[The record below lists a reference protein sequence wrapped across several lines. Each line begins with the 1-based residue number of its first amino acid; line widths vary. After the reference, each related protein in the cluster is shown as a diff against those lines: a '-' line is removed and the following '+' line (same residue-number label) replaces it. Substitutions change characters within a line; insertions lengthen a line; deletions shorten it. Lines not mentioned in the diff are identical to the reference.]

1 MNEEKNA
8 FTALYVGER
17 NVTSRGGYV
26 FSFLVTYD
34 DVDEARRVLGG
45 SWRPDEPVNVGIVPI
60 ALRAS
65 VVCGND

>member
-1 MNEEKNA
+1 MEPEDKSA

-26 FSFLVTYD
+26 FSFLVMYD

-45 SWRPDEPVNVGIVPI
+45 SWRPDTPINVGIVPVKLDH
-60 ALRAS
+60 AE
-65 VVCGND
+65 

>member
-1 MNEEKNA
+1 MDNAAEDKNA

-26 FSFLVTYD
+26 FSFLVLYD

-45 SWRPDEPVNVGIVPI
+45 SWRPDSPINVGIVPVNI
-60 ALRAS
+60 AA
-65 VVCGND
+65 VDNA